1 MVWFRTRH
9 GLAVLAL
16 MLSRLVTVC
25 RGTVADAVVMDR
37 KGYGFVTFADPKD
50 AMTFLEVGVVPATGA
65 VLCCAGV
72 GSSGRHEEDSADC
85 GSCLCT
91 MCEG

>member
-1 MVWFRTRH
+1 MLFP
-9 GLAVLAL
+9 AL
-16 MLSRLVTVC
+16 LVC

-50 AMTFLEVGVVPATGA
+50 AMTFLEVGVVPAAGA
-65 VLCCAGV
+65 VL
-72 GSSGRHEEDSADC
+72 GSVAALGMEDDSADC

-91 MCEG
+91 MCEGGAIANATKAAANPPACD